1 MRAILHLTC
10 SPRGPLAHSRTISGE
25 LVARLLAAAPGA
37 RVIERDLF
45 ATPPALV
52 DRGFTA
58 AILASPP
65 DFGAPALAASEALI
79 AELEACDAVV
89 IGTPMNN
96 YTVPAT
102 LKAWI
107 DQIVRIHRTFRS
119 TPQGKA
125 GILRDRPVYVV
136 IASGGYF
143 SGPSPNGTPAQPDF
157 LTPYLRA
164 IFGTIGITDLHF
176 ITLEGV
182 TRGAE
187 AQATAL
193 AAARDRIDALLPLR

>member
-10 SPRGPLAHSRTISGE
+10 SPRGPLAYSRTISGE

-52 DRGFTA
+52 DRDFTA

-89 IGTPMNN
+89 I
-96 YTVPAT
+96 
-102 LKAWI
+102 
-107 DQIVRIHRTFRS
+107 
-119 TPQGKA
+119 
-125 GILRDRPVYVV
+125 
-136 IASGGYF
+136 
-143 SGPSPNGTPAQPDF
+143 
-157 LTPYLRA
+157 
-164 IFGTIGITDLHF
+164 
-176 ITLEGV
+176 
-182 TRGAE
+182 
-187 AQATAL
+187 
-193 AAARDRIDALLPLR
+193 ARQ